1 MAAATPNAFTAL
13 MKRADLLFTG
23 ALFITVLLLI
33 MPVPPVLLDL
43 FLALNIGLSLLVL
56 LAIIYIKDPPEFSS
70 FPTLLLA
77 LTLFRLALNISST
90 RQILIKGYAGHII
103 DSFGHFVIQGNYIV
117 GAVVFL
123 ILVIINFVV
132 ITKGAG
138 RIAEVSARFTLD
150 ALPGKQM
157 AIDAE
162 LNAGIIDEV
171 SATARRVKVQ
181 KEADFYGAMDGASK
195 FVRGDAI
202 AGIIITLVNVIGGFA
217 IGVLQMD
224 LSLAESLQKF
234 TLLSIGDGLVSQ
246 IPSLILSVGAGILV
260 TRASENSNLGVQ
272 LAGQLLRY
280 PRALKIASGMLA
292 CFGIMPGMPMI
303 PFFGLAALAGFMG
316 KILSDQELLHG
327 HAHGPE
333 AAAAAAKAAA
343 TTGQKSGKSDGPAA
357 GGTASAT
364 PATASGPE
372 DVRKLTDVDIFAIEI
387 GYGLL
392 SLADSK
398 NGGELL
404 ARVTGVRK
412 ALAREKG
419 IVVPPISV
427 RDNLEVG
434 PTEYRFLL
442 RGKSIAHGQLMADRW
457 LAMNVSG
464 SKVRLKGVPTREPVF
479 NLDATWIDEAEKK
492 TAELN
497 GFTVVD
503 PASVLIT
510 HLSETLKMHAHHLV
524 GRQEVQQLVDHLKTS
539 HPALISELL
548 PDLVNL
554 GIIQRVL
561 QNLLRESISILNLP
575 LILEGIADFAS
586 LSKNP
591 DDLSELVRRR
601 LGLYFVPEYE
611 ARPGVVRGL
620 TLDPRLEQ
628 WLSQKVHRTPTD
640 IGLALDPA
648 SGRHVLD
655 ELNRR
660 TAELVQAGHHPVLV
674 VSTEIRLPVKRFF
687 ESSFPRLVVLSYQ
700 ELPAATEIENA
711 GIITLPAHLVRTEMP
726 LKAAA

>member
-1 MAAATPNAFTAL
+1 MNAAAASPSPIATL
-13 MKRADLLFTG
+13 LKRADLIFTG
-23 ALFITVLLLI
+23 GLFLTVLLLI
-33 MPVPPVLLDL
+33 LPVPTPLLDL

-56 LAIIYIKDPPEFSS
+56 LAIIYVKDPPEFSG

-90 RQILIKGYAGHII
+90 RLVLTQGYAGQVI

-123 ILVIINFVV
+123 ILVVINFVV

-171 SATARRVKVQ
+171 TATARRVKVQ

-195 FVRGDAI
+195 FVRGDAV

-217 IGVLQMD
+217 IGVLQMG
-224 LSLAESLQKF
+224 LSLGEALQKF

-246 IPSLILSVGAGILV
+246 IPALILSVGAGILV
-260 TRASENSNLGVQ
+260 TRASENSNLGTQ
-272 LAGQLLRY
+272 LASQLFRY
-280 PRALKIASGMLA
+280 PRALRIGAGMMA
-292 CFGIMPGMPMI
+292 CFGLMPGMPML
-303 PFFGLAALAGFMG
+303 PFFGLAGFAAFLG
-316 KILSDQELLHG
+316 KILNDQEVKTG
-327 HAHGPE
+327 HAHGAE
-333 AAAAAAKAAA
+333 AAAAAAKASPPAKGAKAGDAAAGTTAA
-343 TTGQKSGKSDGPAA
+343 TVPGAA
-357 GGTASAT
+357 
-364 PATASGPE
+364 E
-372 DVRKLTDVDIFAIEI
+372 DVRKLIEVDVFAIEI

-404 ARVTGVRK
+404 GRVTGVRK
-412 ALAREKG
+412 SLAREKG
-419 IVVPPISV
+419 IVVPPVSV
-427 RDNLEVG
+427 RDNLELE
-434 PTEYRFLL
+434 PNDYRFLL
-442 RGKSIAHGQLMADRW
+442 RGKPVARGQLMPGRW
-457 LAMNVSG
+457 LAMNVAG
-464 SKVRLKGVPTREPVF
+464 SKIRLKGVPTREPVF
-479 NLDATWIDEAEKK
+479 NLEATWIDEAEKK

-510 HLSETLKMHAHHLV
+510 HLSETLKLNAHHLL
-524 GRQEVQQLVDHLKTS
+524 GRQEVQLLVDHLKHTQ
-539 HPALISELL
+539 PALVAELL
-548 PDLVNL
+548 PDLVSL

-561 QNLLRESISILNLP
+561 QNLLRENVAILNQP
-575 LILEGIADFAS
+575 LILEGIADFAA

-601 LGLYFVPEYE
+601 LGLYFVPEFE
-611 ARPGVVRGL
+611 TRPGVVRAV

-628 WLSQKVHRTPTD
+628 WLASKVHRSPSEV
-640 IGLALDPA
+640 GLALDPSTA
-648 SGRHVLD
+648 RHLLD
-655 ELNRR
+655 EISRR
-660 TAELVQAGHHPVLV
+660 TTELTAQGQPAVMV
-674 VSTEIRLPVKRFF
+674 VSTEVRLPLKRFF
-687 ESSFPRLVVLSYQ
+687 ESSFPRVTVLAFQ

-711 GIITLPAHLVRTEMP
+711 GIITAPPHLARAEVTP